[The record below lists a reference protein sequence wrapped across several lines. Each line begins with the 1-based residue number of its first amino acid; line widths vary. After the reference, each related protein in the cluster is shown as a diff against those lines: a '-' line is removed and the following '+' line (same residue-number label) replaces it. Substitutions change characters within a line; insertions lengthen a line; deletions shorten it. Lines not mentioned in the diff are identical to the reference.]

1 MRRTPA
7 GTPQAD
13 RPARR
18 LGELVGPRARLRP
31 AAVCGL
37 WLAGL
42 AALLVPLAVRAQD
55 ARLEAIAL
63 TMPSVVTVLA
73 VDVGDGQLE
82 PMAGGSGT
90 IVDSGGSILTNHHVL
105 HDPYRARLYDL
116 FLIGRFRAADREPEV
131 FCAGSPR
138 AGVLRPDLDL
148 ALIRCDSDLNA
159 QPWWPE
165 FWPAVPLGD
174 STSIVPGEQVWV
186 LGYPNAG
193 GSAIRVSAGLVS
205 GWTGEHGGAASRA
218 FMRTDAAISAGN
230 SGGTAADRFGR
241 LIGVPTAFRALTA
254 ERGGNVAAI
263 GKVGLIR
270 PIELAR
276 DLIAAG
282 RRSQSAPGAA
292 PAASDDASLPADPFG
307 QRVRVT
313 GTITDAGS
321 LRPVRGAYVLALQP
335 SAGEDDDLTRGPL
348 GEAVVAWSQSDATG
362 RFVLEP
368 PLPRG
373 QRYTVGVIASG
384 YEPALE
390 IASLHVANEGVHR
403 LLPWRTISLKRAGS
417 I

>member
-1 MRRTPA
+1 MRR
-7 GTPQAD
+7 
-13 RPARR
+13 
-18 LGELVGPRARLRP
+18 PRVRP
-31 AAVCGL
+31 AAACGL

-42 AALLVPLAVRAQD
+42 AALLVPIAVRAQD

-73 VDVGDGQLE
+73 VDVGDGELE

-105 HDPYRARLYDL
+105 HDPYRGRLYDL
-116 FLIGRFRAADREPEV
+116 FLIGRFRAAAREPELV
-131 FCAGSPR
+131 CAGAPS
-138 AGVLRPDLDL
+138 AGLLRPDLDL

-270 PIELAR
+270 PIELASE
-276 DLIAAG
+276 LIAAG
-282 RRSQSAPGAA
+282 RRHLAPVAAGPAAPGA
-292 PAASDDASLPADPFG
+292 DSLPADPHA
-307 QRVRVT
+307 QRVLVT
-313 GTITDAGS
+313 GSVTDAAS
-321 LRPVRGAYVLALQP
+321 LRPVRGAYVVALRP
-335 SAGEDDDLTRGPL
+335 GADPDRVDGPL
-348 GEAVVAWSQSDATG
+348 GDQVAAWSQSDATG
-362 RFVLEP
+362 HFVLEP

-390 IASLHVANEGVHR
+390 VGSLHVPSEGVHR
-403 LLPWRTISLKRAGS
+403 LLPWRGIALKRSGS

>member
-1 MRRTPA
+1 M
-7 GTPQAD
+7 G
-13 RPARR
+13 RPR
-18 LGELVGPRARLRP
+18 VRP
-31 AAVCGL
+31 AAACAL

-42 AALLVPLAVRAQD
+42 AALLVPLAVRAQE

-73 VDVGDGQLE
+73 VDVGDGELE

-116 FLIGRFRAADREPEV
+116 FLIGRFRAADREPELV
-131 FCAGSPR
+131 CAGSPR
-138 AGVLRPDLDL
+138 AGSLRPDLDL

-159 QPWWPE
+159 QPWRPE

-174 STSIVPGEQVWV
+174 STAIVPGEQVWV

-193 GSAIRVSAGLVS
+193 GSSIRVSAGLVS

-254 ERGGNVAAI
+254 ERGGNVTAI

-270 PIELAR
+270 PIELAS

-282 RRSQSAPGAA
+282 RRQTATMAPP
-292 PAASDDASLPADPFG
+292 PAAGPEEDGSLPADPNG
-307 QRVRVT
+307 QRVLVT
-313 GTITDAGS
+313 GTVTDSGS
-321 LRPVRGAYVLALQP
+321 LRPVRGAYVVALQP
-335 SAGEDDDLTRGPL
+335 GARAEAALASGPL
-348 GEAVVAWSQSDATG
+348 GDAVVAWSQSDATG

-373 QRYTVGVIASG
+373 QRYTVGVIAPG

-390 IASLHVANEGVHR
+390 IASLHVPNEGVHR
-403 LLPWRTISLKRAGS
+403 LLPWRSIALKRSGS

>member
-1 MRRTPA
+1 
-7 GTPQAD
+7 
-13 RPARR
+13 
-18 LGELVGPRARLRP
+18 
-31 AAVCGL
+31 
-37 WLAGL
+37 
-42 AALLVPLAVRAQD
+42 
-55 ARLEAIAL
+55 
-63 TMPSVVTVLA
+63 
-73 VDVGDGQLE
+73 
-82 PMAGGSGT
+82 MAGGSGT

-105 HDPYRARLYDL
+105 HDPYRSRAVRPVPHRPLPRRRIASRSWSAPAR
-116 FLIGRFRAADREPEV
+116 R
-131 FCAGSPR
+131 S

-174 STSIVPGEQVWV
+174 STAIVPGEQVWV

-193 GSAIRVSAGLVS
+193 GSSIRVSAGLVS

-254 ERGGNVAAI
+254 ERGGNVTAI

-282 RRSQSAPGAA
+282 RRQTATWPPPPRPGE
-292 PAASDDASLPADPFG
+292 DASLPADPYG
-307 QRVRVT
+307 QRVLVT
-313 GTITDAGS
+313 GTVTDAGS
-321 LRPVRGAYVLALQP
+321 LRPVRGAYVGGPAAGRRGRGRAGAGHP
-335 SAGEDDDLTRGPL
+335 SARRWWRG
-348 GEAVVAWSQSDATG
+348 ASRMRRG

-390 IASLHVANEGVHR
+390 IASLRSPERGGAPSSAVARRSHSSDRVQSEHN
-403 LLPWRTISLKRAGS
+403 
-417 I
+417 

>member
-1 MRRTPA
+1 MRQRNRAP
-7 GTPQAD
+7 
-13 RPARR
+13 RR
-18 LGELVGPRARLRP
+18 RGRGLL
-31 AAVCGL
+31 AAAL
-37 WLAGL
+37 WLAGG
-42 AALLVPLAVRAQD
+42 AALLLPVALRAQE

-63 TMPSVVTVLA
+63 TMPSVVTVLS
-73 VDVGDGQLE
+73 VDVESGELR

-90 IVDSGGSILTNHHVL
+90 IVDSSGSILTNHHVL
-105 HDPYRARLYDL
+105 YDPHRTRHYDL
-116 FLIGRFRAADREPEV
+116 FLIGRFRAAHREPELV
-131 FCAGSPR
+131 CAGSPR
-138 AGVLRPDLDL
+138 AGILRQDLDL
-148 ALIRCDSDLNA
+148 ALIRCDSDLNG

-165 FWPAVPLGD
+165 FWPAAPLGD
-174 STSIVPGEQVWV
+174 SKGVVPGEQVWV

-241 LIGVPTAFRALTA
+241 LIGVPTAYRAFTA
-254 ERGGNVAAI
+254 ERGGTVTAI

-282 RRSQSAPGAA
+282 RRAWPTPASPPSAVGDRDEP
-292 PAASDDASLPADPFG
+292 LPVDPYG
-307 QRVRVT
+307 QRVLVS
-313 GTITDAGS
+313 GSVTDAS
-321 LRPVRGAYVLALQP
+321 STRPVRGAYVLALEP
-335 SAGEDDDLTRGPL
+335 GAGASPESLTGSPL
-348 GEAVVAWSQSDATG
+348 HGAIAAWSQSDATG

-373 QRYTVGVIASG
+373 QRYTVGVLAPG
-384 YEPALE
+384 YEPAIEISALE
-390 IASLHVANEGVHR
+390 VPNEGSHR
-403 LLPWRTISLKRAGS
+403 LLPWRTIALKRAGS

>member
-1 MRRTPA
+1 MTRPPSPDVPVAAPRR
-7 GTPQAD
+7 
-13 RPARR
+13 
-18 LGELVGPRARLRP
+18 RA
-31 AAVCGL
+31 AAVVVL
-37 WLAGL
+37 WLAGV
-42 AALLVPLAVRAQD
+42 AALLLPIAVRAQESD
-55 ARLEAIAL
+55 RLEAIGL
-63 TMPSVVTVLA
+63 TMSSVVTVLA
-73 VDVGDGQLE
+73 VDVAGGELR
-82 PMAGGSGT
+82 PMSGGSGT

-105 HDPYRARLYDL
+105 YDPDQARTYDL
-116 FLIGRFRAADREPEV
+116 FLIGRFRSPDREPELV
-131 FCAGSPR
+131 CAGRPQ
-138 AGVLRPDLDL
+138 AGFLRPDLDL
-148 ALIRCDSDLNA
+148 ALIRCDSDLNG

-174 STSIVPGEQVWV
+174 SKGIVPGEQVWV

-241 LIGVPTAFRALTA
+241 LIGVPTAYRALTA
-254 ERGGNVAAI
+254 ERGGTVTAI

-282 RRSQSAPGAA
+282 RRGWTGPARDTHASESDPDAP
-292 PAASDDASLPADPFG
+292 LPADPYG
-307 QRVRVT
+307 QRVLVT
-313 GTITDAGS
+313 GTVIDASS
-321 LRPVRGAYVLALQP
+321 LRPVGGAYVMALGP
-335 SAGEDDDLTRGPL
+335 GDGHVGDGPADAPRAGVVPKQ
-348 GEAVVAWSQSDATG
+348 AVLAWSQSDASG

-384 YEPALE
+384 YESAVESGALAVPNE
-390 IASLHVANEGVHR
+390 SLHR

>member
-1 MRRTPA
+1 MTRPPPDA
-7 GTPQAD
+7 
-13 RPARR
+13 PARR
-18 LGELVGPRARLRP
+18 RGRA
-31 AAVCGL
+31 AAVLAL
-37 WLAGL
+37 WLLGL
-42 AALLVPLAVRAQD
+42 AALFLPIAVRAQEPD
-55 ARLEAIAL
+55 RLEAIGL
-63 TMPSVVTVLA
+63 TMSSVVTVLA
-73 VDVGDGQLE
+73 VDVVGGELQ
-82 PMAGGSGT
+82 PMSGGSGT

-105 HDPYRARLYDL
+105 HDPYRSRLYDL
-116 FLIGRFRAADREPEV
+116 FLVGRFRSPDREPELV
-131 FCAGSPR
+131 CAGRPP
-138 AGVLRPDLDL
+138 AGFLRPDLDL
-148 ALIRCDSDLNA
+148 ALIRCDSDLNG

-174 STSIVPGEQVWV
+174 SKGIVPGEQVWV

-241 LIGVPTAFRALTA
+241 LIGVPTAYRALTA
-254 ERGGNVAAI
+254 ERGGTVTAI

-270 PIELAR
+270 PIELAS

-282 RRSQSAPGAA
+282 RRGWHTADRETHASESEAA
-292 PAASDDASLPADPFG
+292 AQPADPYG
-307 QRVRVT
+307 QRVLVT
-313 GTITDAGS
+313 GTVIDASS
-321 LRPVRGAYVLALQP
+321 LQPVRGAYVMALGPADGQGGSGP
-335 SAGEDDDLTRGPL
+335 AGAPREGRPL
-348 GEAVVAWSQSDATG
+348 KDAVLAWSQSDASG

-384 YEPALE
+384 YESAVEIDALTVPNE
-390 IASLHVANEGVHR
+390 SLHR
-403 LLPWRTISLKRAGS
+403 LLPWRTISLRRTGS